1 MCACCVCVWC
11 RRAAVPPCRE
21 RARARAPTVPL
32 GVMKSASNSS
42 SSFSGTCAMNALF
55 DVPVR
60 QKSENV
66 RTSEVHW
73 PTKCVVHTCGWGADE
88 CGAPTYFCG
97 LGEGLRS
104 RCSCER
110 ELGIISTGKR
120 ARRTSTGAPLG
131 RAARRPD
138 PSALERGALIRPL
151 ARGASDTSKGA
162 QTSSPLAKIEASLRH
177 EGAAVHC
184 SGVAFRSES
193 MHACMF

>member
-1 MCACCVCVWC
+1 
-11 RRAAVPPCRE
+11 
-21 RARARAPTVPL
+21 
-32 GVMKSASNSS
+32 MKSASNSS
-42 SSFSGTCAMNALF
+42 SSFSGTCTMNALF
-55 DVPVR
+55 DVPVWA
-60 QKSENV
+60 QKNEKV
-66 RTSEVHW
+66 RTRKVRS
-73 PTKCVVHTCGWGADE
+73 PAMFLGSSARIE
-88 CGAPTYFCG
+88 CGRMRAHSYFCD

-120 ARRTSTGAPLG
+120 ARRTSAGVPLG
-131 RAARRPD
+131 RAARRPT

-177 EGAAVHC
+177 EGAAVHY

-193 MHACMF
+193 MHA

>member
-1 MCACCVCVWC
+1 M
-11 RRAAVPPCRE
+11 
-21 RARARAPTVPL
+21 
-32 GVMKSASNSS
+32 
-42 SSFSGTCAMNALF
+42 
-55 DVPVR
+55 
-60 QKSENV
+60 
-66 RTSEVHW
+66 
-73 PTKCVVHTCGWGADE
+73 
-88 CGAPTYFCG
+88 YFCD

-120 ARRTSTGAPLG
+120 ARRTSAGVPLG
-131 RAARRPD
+131 RAARRPT

-177 EGAAVHC
+177 EGAAVHY

-193 MHACMF
+193 MHASAQDANSPRKGTPAGDLGKIRGDTPEPTEGTSAILEGAFEAKHRKMTQI